1 MSSGFE
7 TLNLHPNLKK
17 AIDALGFTSMT
28 PIQQKVLKFTLAG
41 HDAIGRAQTGT
52 GKTAA
57 FLISVIN
64 DLLNNPV
71 KEQRYR
77 GEPRALILAPTRE
90 LALQIESDA
99 LELTKYTDL
108 SVVTLVGGVDFDKQ
122 KAQLDKAPVDI
133 MVATPGRL
141 IDFVEQKEVWLDL
154 IEFLVIDEADR
165 LLDMGFIPSV
175 KRIVRFSPRK
185 EQRQTLM
192 FSATFS
198 YDVLN
203 LAQQWLFEPVTVEIE
218 PEKKT
223 NADVEQRVY
232 MVATPGR
239 LIDFVEQKEVWLD
252 LIEFLVIDEADRL
265 LDMGFIPSVKRIVRF
280 SPRKEQRQTLMFS
293 ATFSY
298 DVLNLAQQWLFEPVT
313 VEIEPE
319 KKTNADVEQRVYMV
333 AKADKY
339 KLLQDILRD
348 EPIEKVMIFANRRD
362 QVRKLYDHLKKD
374 GYKVVML
381 SGEIAQ
387 DKRLKMLDQFKNG
400 KHNIM
405 IATDVAGRGIH
416 VDGVSHVVNFTL
428 PEQSDDYVHRI
439 GRTGRAGTRGVS
451 ISFLS
456 EDDAFYLPE
465 IEKAIGQ
472 KLPLTRLE
480 GYC

>member
-7 TLNLHPNLKK
+7 TLNLHPQLKQ
-17 AIDALGFTSMT
+17 AIDSLGFKEMT
-28 PIQQKVLKFTLAG
+28 PIQQKVLKYTLAG

-57 FLISVIN
+57 FLVSIIN
-64 DLLNNPV
+64 DLLNNPI
-71 KEQRYR
+71 KEKRFR

-90 LALQIESDA
+90 LAIQIENDA
-99 LELTKYTDL
+99 RELVKFSNL
-108 SVVTLVGGVDFDKQ
+108 NVLTLVGGVDFDKQ
-122 KAQLDKAPVDI
+122 RKQLDEACVDI
-133 MVATPGRL
+133 LVATPGRL
-141 IDFVEQKEVWLDL
+141 IDFTEQKEVWLDQ

-175 KRIVRFSPRK
+175 KRIVRYSPRK
-185 EQRQTLM
+185 EQRQTLL

-203 LAQQWLFEPVTVEIE
+203 LAQQWLYEPVTVEIE

-232 MVATPGR
+232 V
-239 LIDFVEQKEVWLD
+239 VEN
-252 LIEFLVIDEADRL
+252 R
-265 LDMGFIPSVKRIVRF
+265 
-280 SPRKEQRQTLMFS
+280 
-293 ATFSY
+293 
-298 DVLNLAQQWLFEPVT
+298 
-313 VEIEPE
+313 
-319 KKTNADVEQRVYMV
+319 
-333 AKADKY
+333 DKY
-339 KLLQDILRD
+339 KLLREILSD

-362 QVRKLYDHLKKD
+362 QVRKLYDHLKRD
-374 GYKVVML
+374 HYKVVML

-400 KHNIM
+400 QHNIM

-416 VDGVSHVVNFTL
+416 VDGVSHVINFTL

-439 GRTGRAGTRGVS
+439 GRTGRAGTQGVS

>member
-1 MSSGFE
+1 MASGFQ
-7 TLNLHPNLKK
+7 TLNLHPQLKQ
-17 AIDALGFTSMT
+17 AIDALGFKEMT
-28 PIQQKVLKFTLAG
+28 PIQQKVLKYTLGG

-64 DLLNNPV
+64 DLLNNPIQ
-71 KEQRYR
+71 EQRYR

-90 LALQIESDA
+90 LAIQIENDA
-99 LELTKYTDL
+99 RDL
-108 SVVTLVGGVDFDKQ
+108 VKFSALNVVTLVGGVDFDKQ
-122 KAQLDKAPVDI
+122 KKQLNQNFVDI

-141 IDFVEQKEVWLDL
+141 IDFVEQKEIWLDQ

-175 KRIVRFSPRK
+175 KRIVRYSPRK

-203 LAQQWLFEPVTVEIE
+203 LAQQWLYEPVTVEIE

-232 MVATPGR
+232 V
-239 LIDFVEQKEVWLD
+239 VE
-252 LIEFLVIDEADRL
+252 
-265 LDMGFIPSVKRIVRF
+265 
-280 SPRKEQRQTLMFS
+280 RK
-293 ATFSY
+293 
-298 DVLNLAQQWLFEPVT
+298 
-313 VEIEPE
+313 
-319 KKTNADVEQRVYMV
+319 
-333 AKADKY
+333 DKY
-339 KLLQDILRD
+339 KLLQEILRD
-348 EPIEKVMIFANRRD
+348 EPIGKVMIFANRRD

-374 GYKVVML
+374 QYKVVML

-400 KHNIM
+400 QHNIM

-416 VDGVSHVVNFTL
+416 VDGVSHVINFTL

-439 GRTGRAGTRGVS
+439 GRTGRAGTQGIS

-472 KLPLTRLE
+472 KLPLTRLD

>member
-7 TLNLHPNLKK
+7 TLNLHPQLKK
-17 AIDALGFTSMT
+17 AIDALGFNSMT

-64 DLLNNPV
+64 DLLNNPI

-99 LELTKYTDL
+99 QDLTKFSGL
-108 SVVTLVGGVDFDKQ
+108 SVVTLLGGVDFDKQ

-141 IDFVEQKEVWLDL
+141 IDFVDQKEVWLD
-154 IEFLVIDEADR
+154 
-165 LLDMGFIPSV
+165 
-175 KRIVRFSPRK
+175 
-185 EQRQTLM
+185 Q
-192 FSATFS
+192 
-198 YDVLN
+198 
-203 LAQQWLFEPVTVEIE
+203 
-218 PEKKT
+218 
-223 NADVEQRVY
+223 
-232 MVATPGR
+232 
-239 LIDFVEQKEVWLD
+239 
-252 LIEFLVIDEADRL
+252 IEFLVIDEADRL

-339 KLLQDILRD
+339 KLLQEVLRD

-362 QVRKLYDHLKKD
+362 QVRRLYDHLKRD

-387 DKRLKMLDQFKNG
+387 DRRLKMLDQFKNG

-439 GRTGRAGTRGVS
+439 GRTGRAGSRGVS

-480 GYC
+480 SYCSSN

>member
-7 TLNLHPNLKK
+7 TLNLEPQLKQ
-17 AIDALGFTSMT
+17 AIDALGFKEMT
-28 PIQQKVLKFTLAG
+28 PIQAKVLQYTLAG

-57 FLISVIN
+57 YLISIIN
-64 DLLNNPV
+64 DLLKNPIQH
-71 KEQRYR
+71 QRFR

-90 LALQIESDA
+90 LAIQIESDA
-99 LELTKYTDL
+99 KELTKFAGL
-108 SVVTLVGGVDFDKQ
+108 NVVTLVGGVDFDKQ
-122 KAQLDKAPVDI
+122 KKQLDQGFVDI
-133 MVATPGRL
+133 IVATPGRL
-141 IDFVEQKEVWLDL
+141 IDFTEQKEIWLDQ

-175 KRIVRFSPRK
+175 KRIVRYSPRK
-185 EQRQTLM
+185 EQRQTLL

-218 PEKKT
+218 PDKKT

-232 MVATPGR
+232 VVG
-239 LIDFVEQKEVWLD
+239 K
-252 LIEFLVIDEADRL
+252 
-265 LDMGFIPSVKRIVRF
+265 S
-280 SPRKEQRQTLMFS
+280 
-293 ATFSY
+293 
-298 DVLNLAQQWLFEPVT
+298 
-313 VEIEPE
+313 
-319 KKTNADVEQRVYMV
+319 
-333 AKADKY
+333 DKY
-339 KLLQDILRD
+339 KLLQEILRD

-362 QVRKLYDHLKKD
+362 QVRKLYDNLKRD

-400 KHNIM
+400 QHNIM

-416 VDGVSHVVNFTL
+416 VDGVSHVINFTL

-472 KLPLTRLE
+472 KIPLTRLD

>member
-1 MSSGFE
+1 MASGFE
-7 TLNLHPNLKK
+7 TLNLHPKLKK
-17 AIDALGFTSMT
+17 AIDALGFKEMT
-28 PIQQKVLKFTLAG
+28 PIQQKVLNYTLAG

-64 DLLNNPV
+64 DLLNNPI

-77 GEPRALILAPTRE
+77 GEARALILAPTRE

-99 LELTKYTDL
+99 KELTKFTDL
-108 SVVTLVGGVDFDKQ
+108 HLVTLLGGVDFDKQ
-122 KAQLDKAPVDI
+122 KKQLDQNFVDI
-133 MVATPGRL
+133 IVATPGRL
-141 IDFVEQKEVWLDL
+141 IDFVEQKEVWLDQ

-232 MVATPGR
+232 MVANR
-239 LIDFVEQKEVWLD
+239 
-252 LIEFLVIDEADRL
+252 
-265 LDMGFIPSVKRIVRF
+265 
-280 SPRKEQRQTLMFS
+280 
-293 ATFSY
+293 
-298 DVLNLAQQWLFEPVT
+298 
-313 VEIEPE
+313 
-319 KKTNADVEQRVYMV
+319 
-333 AKADKY
+333 DKY
-339 KLLQDILRD
+339 KLLQEILRD

-362 QVRKLYDHLKKD
+362 QVRRLYDHLKKD

-416 VDGVSHVVNFTL
+416 VDNVSHVINFTL
-428 PEQSDDYVHRI
+428 REQSDDYVHRI
-439 GRTGRAGTRGVS
+439 GRTGRAGAQGVS

-456 EDDAFYLPE
+456 EDDAFYLPA

-472 KLPLTRLE
+472 KLPLTRLD

>member
-7 TLNLHPNLKK
+7 TLNLHPKLKQ
-17 AIDALGFTSMT
+17 AIDALGFKEMT
-28 PIQQKVLKFTLAG
+28 PIQEKVLKFTLAG

-57 FLISVIN
+57 FLVSVIN
-64 DLLNNPV
+64 DLLNNPI
-71 KEQRYR
+71 KEQRFR
-77 GEPRALILAPTRE
+77 GEARALILAPTRE

-99 LELTKYTDL
+99 KELTKFTDL
-108 SVVTLVGGVDFDKQ
+108 HVVTLLGGVDFDKQ
-122 KAQLDKAPVDI
+122 KAQLDKQFVDI
-133 MVATPGRL
+133 IVATPGRL
-141 IDFVEQKEVWLDL
+141 IDFVEQKEVWLDQ

-165 LLDMGFIPSV
+165 MLDMGFIPSV
-175 KRIVRFSPRK
+175 KRIVR
-185 EQRQTLM
+185 
-192 FSATFS
+192 
-198 YDVLN
+198 Y
-203 LAQQWLFEPVTVEIE
+203 
-218 PEKKT
+218 
-223 NADVEQRVY
+223 
-232 MVATPGR
+232 
-239 LIDFVEQKEVWLD
+239 
-252 LIEFLVIDEADRL
+252 
-265 LDMGFIPSVKRIVRF
+265 

-333 AKADKY
+333 AKTDKY
-339 KLLQDILRD
+339 KLLQEILRD

-362 QVRKLYDHLKKD
+362 QVRKLYDHLKRD

-387 DKRLKMLDQFKNG
+387 DKRTKMLDQFKNG
-400 KHNIM
+400 QHNIM

-416 VDGVSHVVNFTL
+416 VDGVSHVINFTL

-472 KLPLTRLE
+472 KLPLTRME

>member
-1 MSSGFE
+1 MASSFK
-7 TLNLHPNLKK
+7 TLNLHPQLSQ
-17 AIDALGFTSMT
+17 AIDALGFKEMT
-28 PIQQKVLKFTLAG
+28 PIQQKVLKYTLGG

-57 FLISVIN
+57 FLVSIIN
-64 DLLNNPV
+64 DLLNNPIQ
-71 KEQRYR
+71 EQRFR

-90 LALQIESDA
+90 LAMQIESDA
-99 LELTKYTDL
+99 RDL
-108 SVVTLVGGVDFDKQ
+108 VKFSSLNVQALVGGVDFDKQ
-122 KAQLDKAPVDI
+122 KKPLSQNFVDI

-141 IDFVEQKEVWLDL
+141 IDFIEQKEVWLDQ

-175 KRIVRFSPRK
+175 KRIVRYSPRK
-185 EQRQTLM
+185 EQRQTLL

-203 LAQQWLFEPVTVEIE
+203 LAKQWLCEPVTVEIE

-232 MVATPGR
+232 V
-239 LIDFVEQKEVWLD
+239 VE
-252 LIEFLVIDEADRL
+252 
-265 LDMGFIPSVKRIVRF
+265 
-280 SPRKEQRQTLMFS
+280 RK
-293 ATFSY
+293 
-298 DVLNLAQQWLFEPVT
+298 
-313 VEIEPE
+313 
-319 KKTNADVEQRVYMV
+319 
-333 AKADKY
+333 DKY

-400 KHNIM
+400 QHNIM

-439 GRTGRAGTRGVS
+439 GRTGRAGTQGVS

-472 KLPLTRLE
+472 KLPLTRLD

>member
-7 TLNLHPNLKK
+7 TLNLHPQLKK
-17 AIDALGFTSMT
+17 AIDALGFKEMT
-28 PIQQKVLKFTLAG
+28 PIQEKVLKYTLAG

-57 FLISVIN
+57 FLISVMN
-64 DLLNNPV
+64 DLLSNPLTG
-71 KEQRYR
+71 QRYR
-77 GEPRALILAPTRE
+77 GEPRALVLAPTRE

-99 LELTKYTDL
+99 RELTKYTDL
-108 SVVTLVGGVDFDKQ
+108 NVVTLVGGVDFDKQ
-122 KAQLDKAPVDI
+122 KKQLDKGFVDI
-133 MVATPGRL
+133 IVATPGRL
-141 IDFVEQKEVWLDL
+141 IDFAEQKEVWLDQ

-232 MVATPGR
+232 VVG
-239 LIDFVEQKEVWLD
+239 
-252 LIEFLVIDEADRL
+252 
-265 LDMGFIPSVKRIVRF
+265 
-280 SPRKEQRQTLMFS
+280 
-293 ATFSY
+293 
-298 DVLNLAQQWLFEPVT
+298 
-313 VEIEPE
+313 
-319 KKTNADVEQRVYMV
+319 
-333 AKADKY
+333 KADKY
-339 KLLQDILRD
+339 KLLEEILRD

-362 QVRKLYDHLKKD
+362 QVRKLYDHLKRD

-387 DKRLKMLDQFKNG
+387 DKRTKMLDQFKNG
-400 KHNIM
+400 QHNIM

-472 KLPLTRLE
+472 KIPLTRLD

>member
-7 TLNLHPNLKK
+7 TLNLEPQLKQ
-17 AIDALGFTSMT
+17 AIDALGFKEMT
-28 PIQQKVLKFTLAG
+28 PIQAKVLQYTLAG

-57 FLISVIN
+57 FLISIIN
-64 DLLNNPV
+64 DLLKNPIQH
-71 KEQRYR
+71 QRFR

-90 LALQIESDA
+90 LAIQIESDA
-99 LELTKYTDL
+99 KELTKFAGL
-108 SVVTLVGGVDFDKQ
+108 NVVTLVGGVDFDKQ
-122 KAQLDKAPVDI
+122 KKQLDQGFVDI
-133 MVATPGRL
+133 IVATPGRL
-141 IDFVEQKEVWLDL
+141 IDFTEQKEIWLDQ

-175 KRIVRFSPRK
+175 KRIVRYSPRK
-185 EQRQTLM
+185 EQRQTLL

-218 PEKKT
+218 PDKKT

-232 MVATPGR
+232 VVG
-239 LIDFVEQKEVWLD
+239 K
-252 LIEFLVIDEADRL
+252 
-265 LDMGFIPSVKRIVRF
+265 S
-280 SPRKEQRQTLMFS
+280 
-293 ATFSY
+293 
-298 DVLNLAQQWLFEPVT
+298 
-313 VEIEPE
+313 
-319 KKTNADVEQRVYMV
+319 
-333 AKADKY
+333 DKY
-339 KLLQDILRD
+339 KLLQEILRD

-362 QVRKLYDHLKKD
+362 QVRKLYDNLKRD
-374 GYKVVML
+374 CYKVVML

-400 KHNIM
+400 QHNIM

-472 KLPLTRLE
+472 KIPLTRLD

>member
-1 MSSGFE
+1 MS
-7 TLNLHPNLKK
+7 LNHLTTPCSR
-17 AIDALGFTSMT
+17 AIDALGFKDMT

-57 FLISVIN
+57 FLVSVIN
-64 DLLNNPV
+64 DLLNNPIQ
-71 KEQRYR
+71 EQRYR

-99 LELTKYTDL
+99 KELTKFSDL
-108 SVVTLVGGVDFDKQ
+108 HVVTLLGGVDFDKQ
-122 KAQLDKAPVDI
+122 KAQLDKKPVDI

-141 IDFVEQKEVWLDL
+141 IDFVEQKEVWLD
-154 IEFLVIDEADR
+154 
-165 LLDMGFIPSV
+165 
-175 KRIVRFSPRK
+175 
-185 EQRQTLM
+185 Q
-192 FSATFS
+192 
-198 YDVLN
+198 
-203 LAQQWLFEPVTVEIE
+203 
-218 PEKKT
+218 
-223 NADVEQRVY
+223 
-232 MVATPGR
+232 
-239 LIDFVEQKEVWLD
+239 
-252 LIEFLVIDEADRL
+252 IEFLVIDEADRL

-333 AKADKY
+333 AKSDKY

-362 QVRKLYDHLKKD
+362 QVRKLYDNLKRD

-400 KHNIM
+400 QHNIM

-472 KLPLTRLE
+472 KLPLTRLD

>member
-1 MSSGFE
+1 MSAGFE
-7 TLNLHPNLKK
+7 TLNLHPQLKQ
-17 AIDALGFTSMT
+17 AIDALGFQSMT
-28 PIQQKVLKFTLAG
+28 PIQEKVLKFTLAG

-57 FLISVIN
+57 FLVSVLN
-64 DLLNNPV
+64 DLLNNPITT
-71 KEQRYR
+71 QRYR

-99 LELTKYTDL
+99 KELTQFTNL
-108 SVVTLVGGVDFDKQ
+108 NLVTLLGGVDFDKQ
-122 KAQLDKAPVDI
+122 KAQLDANFVDI

-141 IDFVEQKEVWLDL
+141 IDLVEQKEVWLDQ

-175 KRIVRFSPRK
+175 KRIVRYSPRK

-203 LAQQWLFEPVTVEIE
+203 LAQQWLFEPI
-218 PEKKT
+218 
-223 NADVEQRVY
+223 
-232 MVATPGR
+232 
-239 LIDFVEQKEVWLD
+239 
-252 LIEFLVIDEADRL
+252 
-265 LDMGFIPSVKRIVRF
+265 
-280 SPRKEQRQTLMFS
+280 
-293 ATFSY
+293 
-298 DVLNLAQQWLFEPVT
+298 T

-333 AKADKY
+333 AKSDKY
-339 KLLQDILRD
+339 KLLQEILRD

-362 QVRKLYDHLKKD
+362 QVRKLYDHLKRD

-400 KHNIM
+400 QHNIM

>member
-7 TLNLHPNLKK
+7 TLNLHPNLKQ
-17 AIDALGFTSMT
+17 AIDDLGFSSMT
-28 PIQQKVLKFTLAG
+28 PIQEKVLKFTLVG

-57 FLISVIN
+57 FLVSIIN

-71 KEQRYR
+71 QEQRYR

-99 LELTKYTDL
+99 HELTKFTDL
-108 SVVTLVGGVDFDKQ
+108 SVVTLLGGVDFDKQ

-141 IDFVEQKEVWLDL
+141 IDFVEQKEVWLD
-154 IEFLVIDEADR
+154 
-165 LLDMGFIPSV
+165 
-175 KRIVRFSPRK
+175 
-185 EQRQTLM
+185 Q
-192 FSATFS
+192 
-198 YDVLN
+198 
-203 LAQQWLFEPVTVEIE
+203 
-218 PEKKT
+218 
-223 NADVEQRVY
+223 
-232 MVATPGR
+232 
-239 LIDFVEQKEVWLD
+239 
-252 LIEFLVIDEADRL
+252 IEFLVIDEADRL

-362 QVRKLYDHLKKD
+362 QVRKLYDHLKRD
-374 GYKVVML
+374 NYKVVML

>member
-7 TLNLHPNLKK
+7 TLNLEPQLKQ
-17 AIDALGFTSMT
+17 AIDALGFKEMT
-28 PIQQKVLKFTLAG
+28 PIQAKVLQYTLAG

-57 FLISVIN
+57 FLISIIN
-64 DLLNNPV
+64 DILKNPIQH
-71 KEQRYR
+71 QRFR

-90 LALQIESDA
+90 LAIQIESDA
-99 LELTKYTDL
+99 KELTKFTGL
-108 SVVTLVGGVDFDKQ
+108 NVVTLVGGVDFDKQ
-122 KAQLDKAPVDI
+122 KKQLDQGFVDI
-133 MVATPGRL
+133 IVATPGRL
-141 IDFVEQKEVWLDL
+141 IDFTEQKEIWLDQ

-175 KRIVRFSPRK
+175 KRIVRYSPRK
-185 EQRQTLM
+185 EQRQTLL

-218 PEKKT
+218 PDKKT

-232 MVATPGR
+232 VVG
-239 LIDFVEQKEVWLD
+239 K
-252 LIEFLVIDEADRL
+252 
-265 LDMGFIPSVKRIVRF
+265 S
-280 SPRKEQRQTLMFS
+280 
-293 ATFSY
+293 
-298 DVLNLAQQWLFEPVT
+298 
-313 VEIEPE
+313 
-319 KKTNADVEQRVYMV
+319 
-333 AKADKY
+333 DKY
-339 KLLQDILRD
+339 KLLQEILRD

-362 QVRKLYDHLKKD
+362 QVRKLYDNLKRD

-400 KHNIM
+400 QHNIM

-472 KLPLTRLE
+472 KIPLTRLD

>member
-7 TLNLHPNLKK
+7 TLNLHPQLKR
-17 AIDALGFTSMT
+17 AIDALGFKDMT

-57 FLISVIN
+57 FLVSVIN
-64 DLLNNPV
+64 DLLNNPIQ
-71 KEQRYR
+71 EQRYR

-99 LELTKYTDL
+99 KELTKFSDL
-108 SVVTLVGGVDFDKQ
+108 HVVTLLGGVDFDKQ
-122 KAQLDKAPVDI
+122 KAQLDKKPVDI

-141 IDFVEQKEVWLDL
+141 IDFVEQKEVWLDQ

-203 LAQQWLFEPVTVEIE
+203 LAQQ
-218 PEKKT
+218 
-223 NADVEQRVY
+223 
-232 MVATPGR
+232 G
-239 LIDFVEQKEVWLD
+239 
-252 LIEFLVIDEADRL
+252 
-265 LDMGFIPSVKRIVRF
+265 
-280 SPRKEQRQTLMFS
+280 
-293 ATFSY
+293 
-298 DVLNLAQQWLFEPVT
+298 LFEPVT

-333 AKADKY
+333 AKSDKY

-362 QVRKLYDHLKKD
+362 QVRKLYDNLKRD

-400 KHNIM
+400 QHNIM

>member
-7 TLNLHPNLKK
+7 TLNLHPQLKR
-17 AIDALGFTSMT
+17 AIDALGFKDMT

-57 FLISVIN
+57 FLVSFIN
-64 DLLNNPV
+64 DLLNNPIQ
-71 KEQRYR
+71 EQRYR
-77 GEPRALILAPTRE
+77 GEPRALILAPPRE

-99 LELTKYTDL
+99 KELTKFSDL
-108 SVVTLVGGVDFDKQ
+108 HVVTLLGGVDFDKQ
-122 KAQLDKAPVDI
+122 KAQLDKKPVDI

-141 IDFVEQKEVWLDL
+141 IDFVEQKEVWLDQ

-223 NADVEQRVY
+223 NADVEQ
-232 MVATPGR
+232 
-239 LIDFVEQKEVWLD
+239 
-252 LIEFLVIDEADRL
+252 
-265 LDMGFIPSVKRIVRF
+265 S
-280 SPRKEQRQTLMFS
+280 
-293 ATFSY
+293 
-298 DVLNLAQQWLFEPVT
+298 
-313 VEIEPE
+313 
-319 KKTNADVEQRVYMV
+319 VYMV
-333 AKADKY
+333 AKSDKY

-362 QVRKLYDHLKKD
+362 QVRKLYDNLKRD

-400 KHNIM
+400 QHNIM

>member
-1 MSSGFE
+1 MASGFQ
-7 TLNLHPNLKK
+7 TLNLHLQLKQ
-17 AIDALGFTSMT
+17 AIDALGFKEMT
-28 PIQQKVLKFTLAG
+28 PIQQKVLKYTLGG

-64 DLLNNPV
+64 DLLNNPIQ
-71 KEQRYR
+71 EQRYR

-90 LALQIESDA
+90 LAIQIENDA
-99 LELTKYTDL
+99 RDL
-108 SVVTLVGGVDFDKQ
+108 VKFSALNVVTLVGGVDFDKQ
-122 KAQLDKAPVDI
+122 KKQLNQNFVDI

-141 IDFVEQKEVWLDL
+141 IDFVEQKEIWLDQ

-175 KRIVRFSPRK
+175 KRIVRYSPRK

-203 LAQQWLFEPVTVEIE
+203 LAQQWLYEPVTVEIE

-232 MVATPGR
+232 V
-239 LIDFVEQKEVWLD
+239 VE
-252 LIEFLVIDEADRL
+252 
-265 LDMGFIPSVKRIVRF
+265 
-280 SPRKEQRQTLMFS
+280 RK
-293 ATFSY
+293 
-298 DVLNLAQQWLFEPVT
+298 
-313 VEIEPE
+313 
-319 KKTNADVEQRVYMV
+319 
-333 AKADKY
+333 DKY
-339 KLLQDILRD
+339 KLLQEILRD
-348 EPIEKVMIFANRRD
+348 EPIGKVMIFANRRD

-374 GYKVVML
+374 QYKVVML

-400 KHNIM
+400 QHNIM

-416 VDGVSHVVNFTL
+416 VDGVSHVINFTL

-439 GRTGRAGTRGVS
+439 GRTGRAGTQGVS

>member
-1 MSSGFE
+1 MSAGFE

-17 AIDALGFTSMT
+17 AIDALGFTKMT
-28 PIQQKVLKFTLAG
+28 SIQEKVLKFTLAG

-57 FLISVIN
+57 FLVSVIN
-64 DLLNNPV
+64 DLLNNPI
-71 KEQRYR
+71 KEQRFR
-77 GEPRALILAPTRE
+77 GETRALILAPTRE

-99 LELTKYTDL
+99 KELTKFTDL
-108 SVVTLVGGVDFDKQ
+108 HVVTLLGGVDFDKQ
-122 KAQLDKAPVDI
+122 KAELSKNFVDI
-133 MVATPGRL
+133 IVATPGRL
-141 IDFVEQKEVWLDL
+141 IDFVEQKEVWLDQ

-175 KRIVRFSPRK
+175 KRIVR
-185 EQRQTLM
+185 
-192 FSATFS
+192 
-198 YDVLN
+198 Y
-203 LAQQWLFEPVTVEIE
+203 
-218 PEKKT
+218 
-223 NADVEQRVY
+223 
-232 MVATPGR
+232 
-239 LIDFVEQKEVWLD
+239 
-252 LIEFLVIDEADRL
+252 
-265 LDMGFIPSVKRIVRF
+265 

-333 AKADKY
+333 AKTDKY
-339 KLLQDILRD
+339 KLLEEILRD

-362 QVRKLYDHLKKD
+362 QVRKLYDHLKRD

-400 KHNIM
+400 QHNIM

-472 KLPLTRLE
+472 KLPLTRLD

>member
-1 MSSGFE
+1 M
-7 TLNLHPNLKK
+7 
-17 AIDALGFTSMT
+17 
-28 PIQQKVLKFTLAG
+28 AG

-57 FLISVIN
+57 FLVSVMN
-64 DLLNNPV
+64 DLLSNPIQ
-71 KEQRYR
+71 EQRYR

-99 LELTKYTDL
+99 KELNKFSNL
-108 SVVTLVGGVDFDKQ
+108 HIVTLLGGVDFDKQ
-122 KAQLDKAPVDI
+122 KAQLNKDFVDI
-133 MVATPGRL
+133 IVATPGRL
-141 IDFVEQKEVWLDL
+141 IDLVEQKEVWLDQ

-175 KRIVRFSPRK
+175 KRIVR
-185 EQRQTLM
+185 
-192 FSATFS
+192 
-198 YDVLN
+198 Y
-203 LAQQWLFEPVTVEIE
+203 
-218 PEKKT
+218 
-223 NADVEQRVY
+223 
-232 MVATPGR
+232 
-239 LIDFVEQKEVWLD
+239 
-252 LIEFLVIDEADRL
+252 
-265 LDMGFIPSVKRIVRF
+265 

-333 AKADKY
+333 AKSDKY
-339 KLLQDILRD
+339 KLLQEILRD
-348 EPIEKVMIFANRRD
+348 EPIDKVMIFANRRD

-374 GYKVVML
+374 NYNVVML

-416 VDGVSHVVNFTL
+416 VDGVSHVINFTL

-439 GRTGRAGTRGVS
+439 GRTGRAGTRGIS

-472 KLPLTRLE
+472 KLPLTRLD

>member
-17 AIDALGFTSMT
+17 AIDALGFTTMT

-57 FLISVIN
+57 FLISIMN
-64 DLLNNPV
+64 DLLNNPIQ
-71 KEQRYR
+71 EQRYR

-99 LELTKYTDL
+99 QDLAKYAGL
-108 SVVTLVGGVDFDKQ
+108 NVVTLLGGVDFDKQ
-122 KAQLDKAPVDI
+122 KNQLNKAPVDI

-141 IDFVEQKEVWLDL
+141 IDFVEQKEVWLDQ

-165 LLDMGFIPSV
+165 L
-175 KRIVRFSPRK
+175 
-185 EQRQTLM
+185 Q
-192 FSATFS
+192 
-198 YDVLN
+198 
-203 LAQQWLFEPVTVEIE
+203 
-218 PEKKT
+218 
-223 NADVEQRVY
+223 
-232 MVATPGR
+232 
-239 LIDFVEQKEVWLD
+239 
-252 LIEFLVIDEADRL
+252 
-265 LDMGFIPSVKRIVRF
+265 DMGFIPSVKRIVRF

-339 KLLQDILRD
+339 KLLQEILRD

-362 QVRKLYDHLKKD
+362 QVRKLYDHLKRD

-451 ISFLS
+451 ISFLA

>member
-7 TLNLHPNLKK
+7 TLNLHPQFKR
-17 AIDALGFTSMT
+17 AIDALGFKDMT

-57 FLISVIN
+57 FLVSVIN
-64 DLLNNPV
+64 DLLNNPIQ
-71 KEQRYR
+71 EQRYR

-99 LELTKYTDL
+99 KELTKFSDL
-108 SVVTLVGGVDFDKQ
+108 HVVTLLGGVDFDKQ
-122 KAQLDKAPVDI
+122 KAQLDKKPVDI

-141 IDFVEQKEVWLDL
+141 IDFVEQKEVWLD
-154 IEFLVIDEADR
+154 
-165 LLDMGFIPSV
+165 
-175 KRIVRFSPRK
+175 
-185 EQRQTLM
+185 Q
-192 FSATFS
+192 
-198 YDVLN
+198 
-203 LAQQWLFEPVTVEIE
+203 
-218 PEKKT
+218 
-223 NADVEQRVY
+223 
-232 MVATPGR
+232 
-239 LIDFVEQKEVWLD
+239 
-252 LIEFLVIDEADRL
+252 IEFLVIDEADRL

-333 AKADKY
+333 AKSDKY

-362 QVRKLYDHLKKD
+362 QVRKLYDNLKRD

-400 KHNIM
+400 QHNIM

>member
-1 MSSGFE
+1 MSIGFE
-7 TLNLHPNLKK
+7 TLNLHPQLKK
-17 AIDALGFTSMT
+17 AIDALGFSSMT
-28 PIQQKVLKFTLAG
+28 PIQEKVLKYTLAG

-64 DLLNNPV
+64 DLLNNPI
-71 KEQRYR
+71 KDQRYR

-99 LELTKYTDL
+99 KELTKFTDL
-108 SVVTLVGGVDFDKQ
+108 NLITLLGGVDFDKQ
-122 KAQLDKAPVDI
+122 KNLLNRNFVDI

-141 IDFVEQKEVWLDL
+141 IDFVEQKEVWLD
-154 IEFLVIDEADR
+154 
-165 LLDMGFIPSV
+165 
-175 KRIVRFSPRK
+175 
-185 EQRQTLM
+185 Q
-192 FSATFS
+192 
-198 YDVLN
+198 
-203 LAQQWLFEPVTVEIE
+203 
-218 PEKKT
+218 
-223 NADVEQRVY
+223 
-232 MVATPGR
+232 
-239 LIDFVEQKEVWLD
+239 
-252 LIEFLVIDEADRL
+252 IEFLVIDEADRL

-362 QVRKLYDHLKKD
+362 QVRKLYDNLKRD

-400 KHNIM
+400 QHNIM

-472 KLPLTRLE
+472 KLPLTRLD

>member
-17 AIDALGFTSMT
+17 AIDALGFKDMT

-57 FLISVIN
+57 FLVSVIN

-77 GEPRALILAPTRE
+77 GERRALILAPTRE

-99 LELTKYTDL
+99 KELVKYTDL
-108 SVVTLVGGVDFDKQ
+108 NVMTLLGGVDFDKQ
-122 KAQLDKAPVDI
+122 KNLLNRNFVDI

-141 IDFVEQKEVWLDL
+141 IDFVEQKEVWLDQ

-198 YDVLN
+198 Y
-203 LAQQWLFEPVTVEIE
+203 
-218 PEKKT
+218 
-223 NADVEQRVY
+223 Y
-232 MVATPGR
+232 
-239 LIDFVEQKEVWLD
+239 
-252 LIEFLVIDEADRL
+252 
-265 LDMGFIPSVKRIVRF
+265 
-280 SPRKEQRQTLMFS
+280 
-293 ATFSY
+293 
-298 DVLNLAQQWLFEPVT
+298 VLNLAQQWLFEPVT

-333 AKADKY
+333 AKSDKY
-339 KLLQDILRD
+339 KLLEDILRD

-400 KHNIM
+400 QHNIM

-456 EDDAFYLPE
+456 EDDAFSLPE

-472 KLPLTRLE
+472 KLPLTRLD

>member
-1 MSSGFE
+1 MAAGFE
-7 TLNLHPNLKK
+7 TLNLHPQLKQ
-17 AIDALGFTSMT
+17 AIDALGFKQMT

-64 DLLNNPV
+64 DLLNNPIT
-71 KEQRYR
+71 EPRFR

-99 LELTKYTDL
+99 KDLTRFTNL
-108 SVVTLVGGVDFDKQ
+108 NLVTLLGGVDFDKQ
-122 KAQLDKAPVDI
+122 KKQLDQNFVDI

-141 IDFVEQKEVWLDL
+141 IDFVEQKEVWLDQ

-175 KRIVRFSPRK
+175 KRIVRYSPRK

-232 MVATPGR
+232 MVA
-239 LIDFVEQKEVWLD
+239 
-252 LIEFLVIDEADRL
+252 
-265 LDMGFIPSVKRIVRF
+265 
-280 SPRKEQRQTLMFS
+280 RQ
-293 ATFSY
+293 
-298 DVLNLAQQWLFEPVT
+298 
-313 VEIEPE
+313 
-319 KKTNADVEQRVYMV
+319 
-333 AKADKY
+333 DKY
-339 KLLQDILRD
+339 RLLQDILRD

-362 QVRKLYDHLKKD
+362 QVRRLYDHLKRD

-472 KLPLTRLE
+472 KLPLTRLD

>member
-7 TLNLHPNLKK
+7 TLNLHPKLKQ
-17 AIDALGFTSMT
+17 AIDALGFKEMT
-28 PIQQKVLKFTLAG
+28 PIQEKVLKFTLAG

-57 FLISVIN
+57 FLVSVIN
-64 DLLNNPV
+64 DLLNNPI
-71 KEQRYR
+71 KEQRFR
-77 GEPRALILAPTRE
+77 GEARALILAPTRE

-99 LELTKYTDL
+99 KDLTKFTDL
-108 SVVTLVGGVDFDKQ
+108 HVVTLLGGVDFDKQ
-122 KAQLDKAPVDI
+122 KAQLDKQFVDI
-133 MVATPGRL
+133 IVATPGRL
-141 IDFVEQKEVWLDL
+141 IDFVEQKEVWLDQ

-175 KRIVRFSPRK
+175 KRIVR
-185 EQRQTLM
+185 
-192 FSATFS
+192 
-198 YDVLN
+198 Y
-203 LAQQWLFEPVTVEIE
+203 
-218 PEKKT
+218 
-223 NADVEQRVY
+223 
-232 MVATPGR
+232 
-239 LIDFVEQKEVWLD
+239 
-252 LIEFLVIDEADRL
+252 
-265 LDMGFIPSVKRIVRF
+265 

-333 AKADKY
+333 AKTDKY
-339 KLLQDILRD
+339 KLLQEILRD

-362 QVRKLYDHLKKD
+362 QVRKLYDHLKRD

-387 DKRLKMLDQFKNG
+387 DKRTKMLDQFKSG
-400 KHNIM
+400 QHNIM

-416 VDGVSHVVNFTL
+416 VDGVSHVINFTL

-439 GRTGRAGTRGVS
+439 GRTGRAGAQGVS

-465 IEKAIGQ
+465 IEKALGQ
-472 KLPLTRLE
+472 KLPLTRME

>member
-7 TLNLHPNLKK
+7 TLNLHPKLKQ
-17 AIDALGFTSMT
+17 AIDALGFKEMT
-28 PIQQKVLKFTLAG
+28 PIQEKVLKFTLAG

-57 FLISVIN
+57 FLVSVIN
-64 DLLNNPV
+64 DLLNNPI
-71 KEQRYR
+71 KEQRFR
-77 GEPRALILAPTRE
+77 GEARALILAPTRE

-99 LELTKYTDL
+99 KDLTKFTDL
-108 SVVTLVGGVDFDKQ
+108 HVVTLLGGVDFDKQ
-122 KAQLDKAPVDI
+122 KAQLDKQFVDI
-133 MVATPGRL
+133 IVATPGRL
-141 IDFVEQKEVWLDL
+141 IDFVEQKEVWLDQ

-175 KRIVRFSPRK
+175 KRIVR
-185 EQRQTLM
+185 
-192 FSATFS
+192 
-198 YDVLN
+198 Y
-203 LAQQWLFEPVTVEIE
+203 
-218 PEKKT
+218 
-223 NADVEQRVY
+223 
-232 MVATPGR
+232 
-239 LIDFVEQKEVWLD
+239 
-252 LIEFLVIDEADRL
+252 
-265 LDMGFIPSVKRIVRF
+265 

-333 AKADKY
+333 AKTDKY
-339 KLLQDILRD
+339 KLLQEILRD

-362 QVRKLYDHLKKD
+362 QVRKLYDHLKRD
-374 GYKVVML
+374 GYKVVIL

-387 DKRLKMLDQFKNG
+387 DKRTKMLDQFKNG
-400 KHNIM
+400 QHNIM

-416 VDGVSHVVNFTL
+416 VDGVSHVINFTL

-439 GRTGRAGTRGVS
+439 GRTGRAGAQGVS

-472 KLPLTRLE
+472 KLPLTRME

>member
-7 TLNLHPNLKK
+7 TLNLHPQLKQ
-17 AIDALGFTSMT
+17 AIDALGFKEMT
-28 PIQQKVLKFTLAG
+28 PIQEKVLKYTLAG

-57 FLISVIN
+57 FLVSIIN
-64 DLLNNPV
+64 DLLHNPM
-71 KEQRYR
+71 QTPRFR

-90 LALQIESDA
+90 LAIQIENDA
-99 LELTKYTDL
+99 KDLTKFSGL
-108 SVVTLVGGVDFDKQ
+108 NVVTLVGGVDFDKQ
-122 KAQLDKAPVDI
+122 KKLLDQGYADI
-133 MVATPGRL
+133 IVATPGRL
-141 IDFVEQKEVWLDL
+141 IDFTEQKEIWLDQ

-232 MVATPGR
+232 VVGKS
-239 LIDFVEQKEVWLD
+239 DKY
-252 LIEFLVIDEADRL
+252 RL
-265 LDMGFIPSVKRIVRF
+265 L
-280 SPRKEQRQTLMFS
+280 E
-293 ATFSY
+293 
-298 DVLNLAQQWLFEPVT
+298 E
-313 VEIEPE
+313 
-319 KKTNADVEQRVYMV
+319 
-333 AKADKY
+333 
-339 KLLQDILRD
+339 ILRD

-362 QVRKLYDHLKKD
+362 QVRKLYDHLKRD
-374 GYKVVML
+374 NYKVVML

-387 DKRLKMLDQFKNG
+387 DKRIKMLDQFKNG
-400 KHNIM
+400 QHNIM

-416 VDGVSHVVNFTL
+416 VDNVSHVINFTL

-439 GRTGRAGTRGVS
+439 GRTGRAGSSGVS

-472 KLPLTRLE
+472 KIPLTRLD

>member
-7 TLNLHPNLKK
+7 TLNLHPQLKQ
-17 AIDALGFTSMT
+17 AIDALGFKEMT

-64 DLLNNPV
+64 DLLNNPIQG
-71 KEQRYR
+71 QRYR

-99 LELTKYTDL
+99 KDLTKYTDL
-108 SVVTLVGGVDFDKQ
+108 NVVTLLGGVDFDKQ
-122 KAQLDKAPVDI
+122 KSQLNKNFVDI
-133 MVATPGRL
+133 IVATPGRL
-141 IDFVEQKEVWLDL
+141 IDFVEQKEVWLDQ

-165 LLDMGFIPSV
+165 LLDMGFIPAV
-175 KRIVRFSPRK
+175 KRIVR
-185 EQRQTLM
+185 
-192 FSATFS
+192 
-198 YDVLN
+198 Y
-203 LAQQWLFEPVTVEIE
+203 
-218 PEKKT
+218 
-223 NADVEQRVY
+223 
-232 MVATPGR
+232 
-239 LIDFVEQKEVWLD
+239 
-252 LIEFLVIDEADRL
+252 
-265 LDMGFIPSVKRIVRF
+265 

-333 AKADKY
+333 AKTDKY
-339 KLLQDILRD
+339 KLLEEILRD

-362 QVRKLYDHLKKD
+362 QVRKLYDHLKRD

-472 KLPLTRLE
+472 KLPLTRLD

>member
-17 AIDALGFTSMT
+17 AIDALGFTTMT

-57 FLISVIN
+57 FLISIMN
-64 DLLNNPV
+64 DLLNNPIQ
-71 KEQRYR
+71 EQRYR

-99 LELTKYTDL
+99 QDLGKYAGL
-108 SVVTLVGGVDFDKQ
+108 NVVTLLGGVDFDKQ
-122 KAQLDKAPVDI
+122 KNQLNKAPVDI

-141 IDFVEQKEVWLDL
+141 IDFVEQKEVWLD
-154 IEFLVIDEADR
+154 
-165 LLDMGFIPSV
+165 
-175 KRIVRFSPRK
+175 
-185 EQRQTLM
+185 Q
-192 FSATFS
+192 
-198 YDVLN
+198 
-203 LAQQWLFEPVTVEIE
+203 
-218 PEKKT
+218 
-223 NADVEQRVY
+223 
-232 MVATPGR
+232 
-239 LIDFVEQKEVWLD
+239 
-252 LIEFLVIDEADRL
+252 IEFLVIDEADRL

-333 AKADKY
+333 AKSDKY
-339 KLLQDILRD
+339 KLLQEILRD

-362 QVRKLYDHLKKD
+362 QVRKLYDHLKRD

-387 DKRLKMLDQFKNG
+387 DKRTKMLDQFKNG
-400 KHNIM
+400 QHNIM

-416 VDGVSHVVNFTL
+416 VDNVSHVVNFTL

-439 GRTGRAGTRGVS
+439 GRTGRAGAQGVS

>member
-1 MSSGFE
+1 MSAGFE

-17 AIDALGFTSMT
+17 AIDALGFTKMT
-28 PIQQKVLKFTLAG
+28 SIQEKVLKFTLAG

-57 FLISVIN
+57 FLVSVIN
-64 DLLNNPV
+64 DLLNNPI
-71 KEQRYR
+71 KEQRFR
-77 GEPRALILAPTRE
+77 GETRALILAPTRE

-99 LELTKYTDL
+99 KELTKFTDL
-108 SVVTLVGGVDFDKQ
+108 HLVTLLGGVDFDKQ
-122 KAQLDKAPVDI
+122 KAELSKNFVDI
-133 MVATPGRL
+133 IVATPGRL
-141 IDFVEQKEVWLDL
+141 IDFVEQKEVWLDQ

-175 KRIVRFSPRK
+175 KRIVRYSPRK

-218 PEKKT
+218 PE
-223 NADVEQRVY
+223 N
-232 MVATPGR
+232 
-239 LIDFVEQKEVWLD
+239 
-252 LIEFLVIDEADRL
+252 
-265 LDMGFIPSVKRIVRF
+265 
-280 SPRKEQRQTLMFS
+280 
-293 ATFSY
+293 
-298 DVLNLAQQWLFEPVT
+298 
-313 VEIEPE
+313 
-319 KKTNADVEQRVYMV
+319 KTNADVEQRVYMV
-333 AKADKY
+333 AKTDKY
-339 KLLQDILRD
+339 KLLEEILRD

-362 QVRKLYDHLKKD
+362 QVRKLYDHLKRD

-400 KHNIM
+400 QHNIM

-472 KLPLTRLE
+472 KLPLTRLD

>member
-7 TLNLHPNLKK
+7 TLNLHPQLKR
-17 AIDALGFTSMT
+17 AIDALGFKDMT

-57 FLISVIN
+57 FLVSVIN
-64 DLLNNPV
+64 DLLNNPIQ
-71 KEQRYR
+71 EQRYR

-99 LELTKYTDL
+99 KELTKFSDL
-108 SVVTLVGGVDFDKQ
+108 HVVTLLGGVDFDKQ
-122 KAQLDKAPVDI
+122 KAQLDKKPVDI

-141 IDFVEQKEVWLDL
+141 IDFVEQKEVWLDQ

-165 LLDMGFIPSV
+165 LLDMGFIP
-175 KRIVRFSPRK
+175 
-185 EQRQTLM
+185 T
-192 FSATFS
+192 
-198 YDVLN
+198 
-203 LAQQWLFEPVTVEIE
+203 
-218 PEKKT
+218 
-223 NADVEQRVY
+223 
-232 MVATPGR
+232 
-239 LIDFVEQKEVWLD
+239 
-252 LIEFLVIDEADRL
+252 
-265 LDMGFIPSVKRIVRF
+265 VKRIVRF

-333 AKADKY
+333 AKSDKY

-362 QVRKLYDHLKKD
+362 QVRKLYDNLKRD

-400 KHNIM
+400 QHNIM

>member
-7 TLNLHPNLKK
+7 TLNLEPQLKQ
-17 AIDALGFTSMT
+17 AIDALGFKEMT
-28 PIQQKVLKFTLAG
+28 LIQAKVLQYTLAG

-57 FLISVIN
+57 FLISIIN
-64 DLLNNPV
+64 DLLKNPIQH
-71 KEQRYR
+71 QRFR

-90 LALQIESDA
+90 LAIQIESDA
-99 LELTKYTDL
+99 KELTKFAGL
-108 SVVTLVGGVDFDKQ
+108 NVVTLVGGVDFDKQ
-122 KAQLDKAPVDI
+122 KKQLDQGFVDI
-133 MVATPGRL
+133 IVATPGRL
-141 IDFVEQKEVWLDL
+141 IDFTEQKEIWLDQ

-175 KRIVRFSPRK
+175 KRIVRYSPRK
-185 EQRQTLM
+185 EQRQTLL

-218 PEKKT
+218 PDKNT

-232 MVATPGR
+232 VVG
-239 LIDFVEQKEVWLD
+239 K
-252 LIEFLVIDEADRL
+252 
-265 LDMGFIPSVKRIVRF
+265 S
-280 SPRKEQRQTLMFS
+280 
-293 ATFSY
+293 
-298 DVLNLAQQWLFEPVT
+298 
-313 VEIEPE
+313 
-319 KKTNADVEQRVYMV
+319 
-333 AKADKY
+333 DKY
-339 KLLQDILRD
+339 KLLQEILRD

-362 QVRKLYDHLKKD
+362 QVRKLYDNLKRD

-400 KHNIM
+400 QHNIM

-416 VDGVSHVVNFTL
+416 VDGVSHVINFTL

-472 KLPLTRLE
+472 KIPLTRLD

>member
-7 TLNLHPNLKK
+7 TLNLHPQLKQ
-17 AIDALGFTSMT
+17 AIDALGFKEMT
-28 PIQQKVLKFTLAG
+28 PIQQKVLRYTLAG
-41 HDAIGRAQTGT
+41 HDAIGRAQPGT

-57 FLISVIN
+57 FLVSVMN
-64 DLLNNPV
+64 DLLSNPIQ
-71 KEQRYR
+71 EQRYR

-99 LELTKYTDL
+99 KELNKFSNL
-108 SVVTLVGGVDFDKQ
+108 HIVTLLGGVDFDKQ
-122 KAQLDKAPVDI
+122 KAQLNKDFVDI
-133 MVATPGRL
+133 IVATPGRL
-141 IDFVEQKEVWLDL
+141 IDLVEQKEVWLDQ

-175 KRIVRFSPRK
+175 KRIVR
-185 EQRQTLM
+185 
-192 FSATFS
+192 
-198 YDVLN
+198 Y
-203 LAQQWLFEPVTVEIE
+203 
-218 PEKKT
+218 
-223 NADVEQRVY
+223 
-232 MVATPGR
+232 
-239 LIDFVEQKEVWLD
+239 
-252 LIEFLVIDEADRL
+252 
-265 LDMGFIPSVKRIVRF
+265 

-333 AKADKY
+333 AKSDKY
-339 KLLQDILRD
+339 KLLQEILRD
-348 EPIEKVMIFANRRD
+348 EPIDKVMIFANRRD

-374 GYKVVML
+374 NYNVVML

-416 VDGVSHVVNFTL
+416 VDGVSHVINFTL

-439 GRTGRAGTRGVS
+439 GRTGRAGTRGIS

-472 KLPLTRLE
+472 KLPLTRLD

>member
-7 TLNLHPNLKK
+7 TLNLHPKLKQ
-17 AIDALGFTSMT
+17 AIDALGFKEMT
-28 PIQQKVLKFTLAG
+28 PIQEKVLKFTLAG

-57 FLISVIN
+57 FLVSVIN
-64 DLLNNPV
+64 DLLNNPI
-71 KEQRYR
+71 KEQRFR
-77 GEPRALILAPTRE
+77 GEARALILAPTRE
-90 LALQIESDA
+90 LALQIENDVKD
-99 LELTKYTDL
+99 LTKFTDL
-108 SVVTLVGGVDFDKQ
+108 HFVTLLGGVDFDKQ
-122 KAQLDKAPVDI
+122 KTQLNKQFVDI
-133 MVATPGRL
+133 IVATPGRL
-141 IDFVEQKEVWLDL
+141 IDFVEQKEVWLDQ

-175 KRIVRFSPRK
+175 KRIVR
-185 EQRQTLM
+185 
-192 FSATFS
+192 
-198 YDVLN
+198 Y
-203 LAQQWLFEPVTVEIE
+203 
-218 PEKKT
+218 
-223 NADVEQRVY
+223 
-232 MVATPGR
+232 
-239 LIDFVEQKEVWLD
+239 
-252 LIEFLVIDEADRL
+252 
-265 LDMGFIPSVKRIVRF
+265 

-333 AKADKY
+333 AKTDKY
-339 KLLQDILRD
+339 KLLQEILRD

-362 QVRKLYDHLKKD
+362 QVRKLYDHLKRD

-387 DKRLKMLDQFKNG
+387 DKRTKMLDQFKNG
-400 KHNIM
+400 QHNIM

-416 VDGVSHVVNFTL
+416 VDGVSHVINFTL

-439 GRTGRAGTRGVS
+439 GRTGRAGASGVS

-472 KLPLTRLE
+472 KLQLTRLD